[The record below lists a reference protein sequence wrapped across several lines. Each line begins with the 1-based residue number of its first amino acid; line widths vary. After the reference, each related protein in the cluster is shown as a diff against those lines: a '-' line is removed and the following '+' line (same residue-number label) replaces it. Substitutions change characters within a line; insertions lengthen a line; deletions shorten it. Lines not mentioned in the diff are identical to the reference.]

1 MRTRTKRG
9 GGCPQLAFA
18 VEMGDV
24 EAPNVRMVE
33 ARHEARWPLRRL
45 ATEHERG
52 PNQPPREAPY
62 ERGPDWPPETSYE
75 HDPSIL
81 KSTGNCKPED
91 EPATLRTAA
100 PGHPDMRNQYRAST
114 ERGAGLGRP
123 REEAPFRT
131 KFTGFVTP

>member
-1 MRTRTKRG
+1 LKLPDQIDENSDEAG

-81 KSTGNCKPED
+81 KST
-91 EPATLRTAA
+91 AIASLRT
-100 PGHPDMRNQYRAST
+100 S
-114 ERGAGLGRP
+114 RP
-123 REEAPFRT
+123 P
-131 KFTGFVTP
+131 